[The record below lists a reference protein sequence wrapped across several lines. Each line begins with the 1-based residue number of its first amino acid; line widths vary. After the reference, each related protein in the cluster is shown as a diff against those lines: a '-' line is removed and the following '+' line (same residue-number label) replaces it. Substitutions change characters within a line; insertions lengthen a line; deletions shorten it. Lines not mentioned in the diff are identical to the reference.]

1 MNAKEVEDLKNACK
15 KLEIKN
21 VLLSD
26 SKSLIKDEFSTENY
40 DSSQVGLQR
49 FNAVIGHGYSEDTK
63 EYVFKFS
70 AGIRLIPKEKAR
82 EAIESKSEDFTLIE
96 VKAKF
101 NIIYHANEPLSEDE
115 AKIFSEQTVCSMFG
129 LIGANLFNRLACVWV
144 RLIYKFRYYDIKTQ
158 TDSSEQLLSREIMN
172 FY

>member
-115 AKIFSEQTVCSMFG
+115 AKIFSEQNC
-129 LIGANLFNRLACVWV
+129 LFNVWPYWREFV
-144 RLIYKFRYYDIKTQ
+144 QQ
-158 TDSSEQLLSREIMN
+158 TCMRMGAPNLQVPLLRHKN
-172 FY
+172 TD